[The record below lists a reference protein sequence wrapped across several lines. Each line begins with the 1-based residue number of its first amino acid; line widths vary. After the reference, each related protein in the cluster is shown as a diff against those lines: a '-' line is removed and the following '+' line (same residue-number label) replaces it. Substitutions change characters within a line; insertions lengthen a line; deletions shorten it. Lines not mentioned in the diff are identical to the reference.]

1 MMIVTMRGWMSP
13 VCRWQISLLQ
23 HTDASGTG
31 GLGIIHAGS
40 AGGRGIR
47 WWFELLWS
55 LTKILIAIF
64 VASSSKWGACPELM
78 TLPAEDLQPARYYI
92 PPSLSHQSFIL
103 VLNHLLSQT
112 QSHSQFSTDRT
123 SPFGSSEN
131 LQLWCICF
139 FIPSSWL
146 YILFSFTLRE
156 NLTWIYSAP

>member
-1 MMIVTMRGWMSP
+1 MITIGTVLIVMMIVTMRGWMSP

-47 WWFELLWS
+47 WWFEFLWS

-103 VLNHLLSQT
+103 VLNHLLYIYTLMIPNSFPIIVPI
-112 QSHSQFSTDRT
+112 HLV
-123 SPFGSSEN
+123 PVN
-131 LQLWCICF
+131 LQPFCICI
-139 FIPSSWL
+139 FILSSWL
-146 YILFSFTLRE
+146 
-156 NLTWIYSAP
+156 